1 MARRESVSQTMAI
14 YRQYL
19 TVDDGDTAVGTASR
33 RVSNIAEIKVQLEQQ
48 LKGTIEKT
56 EVQVQLLSAQLETVD
71 WSDLQA
77 SLFRASQ
84 Q

>member
-33 RVSNIAEIKVQLEQQ
+33 RVSNIAEIKVQLH
-48 LKGTIEKT
+48 
-56 EVQVQLLSAQLETVD
+56 
-71 WSDLQA
+71 
-77 SLFRASQ
+77 
-84 Q
+84 

>member
-1 MARRESVSQTMAI
+1 MARGEGRGEGRGGRQTMAI

-19 TVDDGDTAVGTASR
+19 TVDDGDTAAGTASR

-56 EVQVQLLSAQLETVD
+56 EVQVQLLSAQLEVAP
-71 WSDLQA
+71 L
-77 SLFRASQ
+77 
-84 Q
+84 